1 MCARHALKRLARDAR
16 ARGLQ
21 GLSLSPHRRDSA
33 SPLPLQHQTFV
44 LVAGKVRVTN
54 CPPPTTQDDSA
65 QSR

>member
-1 MCARHALKRLARDAR
+1 MCVRHALESLARDAR

-21 GLSLSPHRRDSA
+21 GLSPHRRDSA

-54 CPPPTTQDDSA
+54 CPPPTAQDDSA